1 MQPES
6 SSGIIGFFVII
17 ASLLPLKQEFL
28 PEYMEFEAM
37 SMVRALLAVFF
48 ISSLCQPQ
56 QCA

>member
-6 SSGIIGFFVII
+6 NSGVIGSFVII
-17 ASLLPLKQEFL
+17 ASLLSLKQEFL

-37 SMVRALLAVFF
+37 SMVRALLAVF
-48 ISSLCQPQ
+48 ISRLRQPQ

>member
-6 SSGIIGFFVII
+6 SSGVTIFFVII

-28 PEYMEFEAM
+28 PEYMEFEGM
-37 SMVRALLAVFF
+37 SVFRALLAVFF
-48 ISSLCQPQ
+48 VSRLHQPQ

>member
-6 SSGIIGFFVII
+6 SSGVIVFFVII

-28 PEYMEFEAM
+28 PEYVEFEAM

-48 ISSLCQPQ
+48 ISRLHHPQ